1 MSAKERKAM
10 ERARWKERGRRD
22 AHECSPRDDAHMTLQ
37 VGPWADWPS
46 TATGRRTG
54 TASALASV
62 ITNCNSASNTGDN
75 SAIKRQEQRER

>member
-1 MSAKERKAM
+1 
-10 ERARWKERGRRD
+10 
-22 AHECSPRDDAHMTLQ
+22 MTLQ